1 MKVNFPAE
9 GPDDIVR
16 RVETDIASWAPGR
29 GPDWADL
36 QARVLERPLLVLRTY
51 VIAAVALVVIIV
63 AAFAVMSTYDLGGL
77 GNEPVV
83 THAASAR

>member
-16 RVETDIASWAPGR
+16 RVKTDIASWTPGR
-29 GPDWADL
+29 GPDWPDL
-36 QARVLERPLLVLRTY
+36 QARAWERPLLVLRTY
-51 VIAAVALVVIIV
+51 AIAAAALIVIIV

-83 THAASAR
+83 THAASGR